1 MGLHIISKSAQI
13 EYGFPKQVRLLRSVE
28 FRKVYEQGR
37 RRSLDF
43 LLAFALRTGNS
54 VSRIGLTVPRAVGN
68 SVERNRVK
76 RRLRE
81 VVRRCLP
88 ELGPGWDIVFNARQ
102 SATRA
107 DYQAF
112 EHTVGKFLESLRA
125 GQPGTD
131 AGPGSK
137 S

>member
-1 MGLHIISKSAQI
+1 MELHIISKSANNG
-13 EYGFPKQVRLLRSVE
+13 YGFPKQVRLLRSVE

-43 LLAFALRTGNS
+43 LLAFALQNGKS

-68 SVERNRVK
+68 SVERNRIK

-81 VVRRCLP
+81 VVRKRLP

-102 SATRA
+102 SANRV
-107 DYQAF
+107 DFQAF
-112 EHTVGKFLESLRA
+112 DQTVSKFLESLRT
-125 GQPGTD
+125 GQPGAD
-131 AGPGSK
+131 ARPASK